1 MAHKTFISYKYSE
14 SRELRDRIIQAMGSD
29 AAYYTGETS
38 ESPDMSD
45 LKTATIRKKL
55 ADMIYSTS
63 VTIVIISPHMKE
75 SNWIDWEIELINI
88 FPILST
94 LPAFLLA
101 SFIDCDYGI
110 WGVALISLLYLAK
123 SIKISAVIM
132 AVLLVPYYGQHIYSN
147 VVSFEAIR
155 NMCFSLLS
163 ILFVCLYNGQHGS
176 KKKWIY
182 YWAYP
187 LHILFFAILR
197 CYPFF

>member
-1 MAHKTFISYKYSE
+1 MPMEKKARGAQHTLLNLKEKMANGG
-14 SRELRDRIIQAMGSD
+14 LIIFQQIVSWKSSWKMHL
-29 AAYYTGETS
+29 
-38 ESPDMSD
+38 MS
-45 LKTATIRKKL
+45 K
-55 ADMIYSTS
+55 
-63 VTIVIISPHMKE
+63 
-75 SNWIDWEIELINI
+75 
-88 FPILST
+88 
-94 LPAFLLA
+94 
-101 SFIDCDYGI
+101 C
-110 WGVALISLLYLAK
+110 YLAK

>member
-1 MAHKTFISYKYSE
+1 MEQLLKALHLTETAARLKGFTYRAGQKMRKYLKQIFRDIGIAEKKPRWTDMRLNYQLTQRTKHSISF
-14 SRELRDRIIQAMGSD
+14 A
-29 AAYYTGETS
+29 
-38 ESPDMSD
+38 
-45 LKTATIRKKL
+45 
-55 ADMIYSTS
+55 
-63 VTIVIISPHMKE
+63 
-75 SNWIDWEIELINI
+75 
-88 FPILST
+88 
-94 LPAFLLA
+94 AFLLS

>member
-1 MAHKTFISYKYSE
+1 MIQLIVFAVCLLFLFMEWILLTFI
-14 SRELRDRIIQAMGSD
+14 
-29 AAYYTGETS
+29 TGERL
-38 ESPDMSD
+38 P
-45 LKTATIRKKL
+45 
-55 ADMIYSTS
+55 S
-63 VTIVIISPHMKE
+63 VALMFSYVMGMIISCAHIFKHHE
-75 SNWIDWEIELINI
+75 IANSKSNILINI

-94 LPAFLLA
+94 LPAFLLS